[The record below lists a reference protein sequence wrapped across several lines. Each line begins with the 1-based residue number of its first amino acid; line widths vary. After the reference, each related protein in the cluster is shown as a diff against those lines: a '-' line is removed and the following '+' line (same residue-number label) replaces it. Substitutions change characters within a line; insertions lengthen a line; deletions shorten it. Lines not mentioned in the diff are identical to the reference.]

1 MSKIKFGVCEF
12 GFPCWGPSAIRMAH
26 EAGFEGIQLADCGG
40 TDKSYPL
47 TNKWIQE
54 DYLSTLR
61 KNMGSP
67 FSPFIFTLWCARV
80 ISEAACAHKK
90 ERSPWKA

>member
-47 TNKWIQE
+47 TNKWIQWDHPSVHSSLHFGAPGLYQKQPALTRRKDRHGKHKE
-54 DYLSTLR
+54 GDY
-61 KNMGSP
+61 
-67 FSPFIFTLWCARV
+67 
-80 ISEAACAHKK
+80 
-90 ERSPWKA
+90 RSL

>member
-47 TNKWIQE
+47 TNKWIQ
-54 DYLSTLR
+54 
-61 KNMGSP
+61 
-67 FSPFIFTLWCARV
+67 
-80 ISEAACAHKK
+80 
-90 ERSPWKA
+90 